1 MLDGLGSREYAAIF
15 LALGV
20 LALLLAAGFRTQ
32 DLLLAGLTLG
42 LYGLHLV
49 SMRSLREKQE
59 RQSALLREVGAA
71 LDDLSGPAS
80 ADSASAEADAAG
92 SGSGTPGGHG
102 APASA
107 GSAGRGADDGHGADA
122 GPGEGKRSRRGNGER
137 SAPGDRTV
145 RRKLRMGTVA
155 IVEGALE
162 PREVA
167 RVMSVKEQKPGKSF
181 GTVAVE
187 MGLLDAG
194 QVEDLQETRETGL
207 YPERRLKE
215 AKRELRAF
223 LRARNR

>member
-80 ADSASAEADAAG
+80 AEADAAR
-92 SGSGTPGGHG
+92 SGSGTTGGDG
-102 APASA
+102 APGSA
-107 GSAGRGADDGHGADA
+107 TSAGRGGDDVPDAGA
-122 GPGEGKRSRRGNGER
+122 GPGEEKRSRRGNGER

-145 RRKLRMGTVA
+145 RRDLRMGTVA

-207 YPERRLKE
+207 YSERRLKE